1 MFLEFISDLVS
12 IGDSISIECGTETL
26 TGKIVKLTPQL
37 VAIQVNGK
45 LVIKKDEDITNVVI
59 GCANNSPATVS
70 SEQMVVITDE
80 IVSNVLPSSQIKEGT
95 TRVDSLAEESSEE
108 CSVIEK
114 ANFTD
119 KIASAETQEIV
130 SGVKVVGYID
140 PKVLDKMGRHG
151 IAKKSTDKKLRS
163 LGNDLSA
170 LNELVAD
177 VHEVENQNVVPARG
191 EIAKIYANRN
201 FGFISDGQNGR
212 SVYFSLSQ
220 ILDPNIKGV
229 SALHSPVV
237 YTISQGPQGMAAVG
251 IHKPGKIKDLI
262 KLATDLIKEG
272 EDKKAL
278 YVVEHILQDY
288 PSNFA
293 ADRLK
298 AELTKKKSQPVGNKE
313 YSNHYAKAKKYHLEK
328 KYDLA
333 IEFYLKALEKESA
346 IKDLGMLYAFLYK
359 SSNDTSEKEKYR
371 KAAKDFM
378 DQHVHRLPQNV
389 SSWYYLE
396 NFYYSIQ
403 EFDSFISIV
412 AKLLSIEDICE
423 DDKRYTVLSLKQA
436 AALVALKRTD
446 EALEIINEVLDNN
459 PDNLSAQRLKS
470 VIDNLGENSGFDL
483 DKIISAAEFE
493 NLSGGFTAF
502 IEQTLDQYD
511 EYAGVPTKT
520 IEANDFTDKT
530 LQGVRKIIGTAG
542 RARPR
547 ERAKYLLTEAKLML
561 SIEPNNI
568 RGLKSVL
575 ARYCTAMAQN
585 NIAEAAHMDVIRFY
599 FNEAFALETNTDSL
613 SRQLS
618 LYMLSHCLSSSQLS
632 DAIGKNVTLDN
643 ALSSMLDGEYNPK
656 KWDSILSM
664 FLYNQ
669 EISAQITSRL
679 YSNCDLKTK
688 ALYALQQFGVNIDSQ
703 SMTKDQFVEAWNSAR
718 EERLR
723 DYTKTITKI
732 VSLGDASGIEEA
744 VSLLQSL
751 QDIKPKWLCNLDAM
765 RLTDILTN
773 IEPALSNYIKSSGFR
788 NQESNYNNANGQI
801 RQLIDNI
808 YETPTKLSFEAI
820 MPLMMKVQNLLSKSF
835 DTVITMSEPRI
846 TMKLLSA
853 ETVVDENNIVSLQIA
868 VSNHK
873 DSSPIREVSLKVDN
887 TEDVNFVDDDN
898 TLYNALEGGDEH
910 IFKLRV
916 KVSTNV
922 IEDKATDILVVCK
935 YKNAD
940 KFKKSESRLSLKLYS
955 SEEFSPIE
963 NPYAPI
969 ADGGP
974 VPIDSNMFFGRE
986 EFIGNIVNS
995 IVASPS
1001 KQVIIYGQKRCGKS
1015 SVLNHLKKRL
1025 QDTGSMFCV
1034 FFSMGD
1040 IVQNLSE
1047 AAFYYKILSSI
1058 KQELTNLEF
1067 DGIDV
1072 IPQYEIPVYSVFKQE
1087 DEDNPLNSFMKYMIQ
1102 FKLACKKTQGWEH
1115 KNLVV
1120 MIDEFTYLYTEIKN
1134 GHVSDSIMKQWKA
1147 VTQNERAQFSVV
1159 LVGQDVVPTFKKE
1172 DYARNAF
1179 GVIQDVRL
1187 TYLQESPARDLI
1199 IKPILDVNG
1208 ESRYIGNAV
1217 TRIIDYT
1224 SRNPYYIQIFCS
1236 RLVEHMNRNK
1246 SISVTEADVID
1257 VAQSF
1262 ISGDQALEEDKF
1274 DNLIRAGE
1282 TEDLQEFPEE
1292 DILAVLRQVAI
1303 GSKNIGY
1310 CNKSNIDAL
1319 EDKER
1324 QDQILKNLAEREVL
1338 EQKGNDNYRIQVKL
1352 FQEWLLNH

>member
-12 IGDSISIECGTETL
+12 VGDVISVECGTEVV
-26 TGKIVKLTPQL
+26 TGEVVKLTSQL
-37 VAIQVNGK
+37 VAIKVDGK

-59 GCANNSPATVS
+59 GGK
-70 SEQMVVITDE
+70 Q
-80 IVSNVLPSSQIKEGT
+80 
-95 TRVDSLAEESSEE
+95 EESSAVSSDASSESTASTSSNSISSQVDTNPE
-108 CSVIEK
+108 SGSNETIDVLGTKESSSDQVADLNVPDSVP
-114 ANFTD
+114 
-119 KIASAETQEIV
+119 
-130 SGVKVVGYID
+130 GVKVVGFID
-140 PKVLDKMGRHG
+140 PKLLDKMGRHG
-151 IAKKSTDKKLRS
+151 IAIKSGDKKLRS
-163 LGNDLSA
+163 LGKDLTA

-177 VHEVENQNVVPARG
+177 VHEMDNQNVVPARG
-191 EIAKIYANRN
+191 EIERIFLDRN

-212 SVYFSLSQ
+212 NVYFSLSQ
-220 ILDPNIKGV
+220 ILDPNIKGAY
-229 SALHSPVV
+229 ALHSPVV
-237 YTISQGPQGMAAVG
+237 YTISQGPRGMVAVG

-298 AELTKKKSQPVGNKE
+298 AELTKKAPQPVVYKE

-333 IEFYLKALEKESA
+333 IEFYLKALEKDEKTESA

-359 SSNDTSEKEKYR
+359 SSNDTTEKDKHR

-378 DQHVHRLPQNV
+378 AQNVHRLPQNV
-389 SSWYYLE
+389 STWYYLE

-403 EFDSFISIV
+403 EFESFISIV
-412 AKLLSIEDICE
+412 DKLLGIEDIFQ

-613 SRQLS
+613 SSQLS

>member
-12 IGDSISIECGTETL
+12 VGDVISVECGTEVV
-26 TGKIVKLTPQL
+26 TGEVVKLTSQL
-37 VAIQVNGK
+37 VAIKVDGK

-59 GCANNSPATVS
+59 GGK
-70 SEQMVVITDE
+70 Q
-80 IVSNVLPSSQIKEGT
+80 
-95 TRVDSLAEESSEE
+95 EESSAVSSDASSESTASTSSNSISSQVDTNPE
-108 CSVIEK
+108 SGSNETIDVLGTKESSSDQVADLNVSDSVP
-114 ANFTD
+114 
-119 KIASAETQEIV
+119 
-130 SGVKVVGYID
+130 GVKVVGFID
-140 PKVLDKMGRHG
+140 PKLLDKMGRHG
-151 IAKKSTDKKLRS
+151 IAIKSGYKKLRS
-163 LGNDLSA
+163 LGKDLTA

-177 VHEVENQNVVPARG
+177 VHEKENQNVVPARG
-191 EIAKIYANRN
+191 EIDKIFADRK

-220 ILDPNIKGV
+220 IIDPSIKGGY
-229 SALHSPVV
+229 AMHAPVV
-237 YTISQGPQGMAAVG
+237 YSISQGPQGPVAVG
-251 IHKPGKIKDLI
+251 VHKPGKIQDLI
-262 KLATDLIKEG
+262 QLATSLIKEG

-278 YVVEHILQDY
+278 CVVEHILQDY

-298 AELTKKKSQPVGNKE
+298 AELTKKAPQVSAYKE
-313 YSNHYAKAKKYHLEK
+313 YSNFYTKAKKYHLEK

-333 IEFYLKALEKESA
+333 IEYYLKALEKDEKTEST
-346 IKDLGMLYAFLYK
+346 IKDLGMLYAFLNK
-359 SSNDTSEKEKYR
+359 SSVDESEKEKYR
-371 KAAKDFM
+371 KAAKEFM
-378 DQHVHRLPQNV
+378 AKNVRRLPQNV
-389 SSWYYLE
+389 STWYYLE

-403 EFDSFISIV
+403 EFESFISI
-412 AKLLSIEDICE
+412 ADKLLDIEDIFQ

-436 AALVALKRTD
+436 AALIALKKTD
-446 EALEIINEVLDNN
+446 KAMEIVNEVLHEC
-459 PDNLSAQRLKS
+459 PDNLSAQRLKAA
-470 VIDNLGENSGFDL
+470 IDNLGDNPGIDL
-483 DKIISAAEFE
+483 DSIISATEFE
-493 NLSGGFTAF
+493 NLSSGFTAF

-511 EYAGVPTKT
+511 EYAGVPTKI
-520 IEANDFTDKT
+520 IESRDFTDKT
-530 LQGVRKIIGTAG
+530 LKDVRKIIETAG
-542 RARPR
+542 KARPR

-561 SIEPNNI
+561 TVEPNNV
-568 RGLKSVL
+568 RGLMSVL
-575 ARYCTAMAQN
+575 ARYCTAMAMN
-585 NIAEAAHMDVIRFY
+585 NIAEAAHMDVTRFY
-599 FNEAFALETNTDSL
+599 YNEAFALETNKDML
-613 SRQLS
+613 SNQLS
-618 LYMLSHCLSSSQLS
+618 LYMLSHCFSPSQLS
-632 DAIGKNVTLDN
+632 DAIGKNFTLDY
-643 ALSSMLDGEYNPK
+643 ALSAMLDGTYDSK

-679 YSNCDLKTK
+679 YSNRDLKAK
-688 ALYALQQFGVNIDSQ
+688 ALDALKQFGIKTSSQ
-703 SMTKDQFVEAWNSAR
+703 SITKDQFVEAWNNAR

-723 DYTKTITKI
+723 DYVKTVTKI
-732 VSLGDASGIEEA
+732 VSLGDAVGIEEA
-744 VSLLQSL
+744 VSLLQTL
-751 QDIKPKWLCNLDAM
+751 QEIKPKWLCSLDVM

-773 IEPALSNYIKSSGFR
+773 VEPALSNYIKSSGFR
-788 NQESNYNNANGQI
+788 NKESNYNNANGQI
-801 RQLIDNI
+801 RQLIENI
-808 YETPTKLSFEAI
+808 HDKPTKLSFEAI
-820 MPLMMKVQNLLSKSF
+820 LPLMIKMQELLSKSF
-835 DTVITMSEPRI
+835 DAVITMSEPRI
-846 TMKLLSA
+846 SMKLLSA

-873 DSSPIREVSLKVDN
+873 DSSPIREVSMKVNSTD
-887 TEDVNFVDDDN
+887 DVQFVDEDN

-910 IFKLRV
+910 IFKLHV
-916 KVSTNV
+916 KVNESV
-922 IEDKATDILVVCK
+922 IKNKATVIQVVCK

-940 KFKKSESRLSLKLYS
+940 EFKESESQLSLKLYS

-974 VPIDSNMFFGRE
+974 VPIESNMFFGRE

-1047 AAFYYKILSSI
+1047 AAFYYKILFSI

-1067 DGIDV
+1067 DGVDV
-1072 IPQYEIPVYSVFKQE
+1072 VPQYEIPMYNDFKLE
-1087 DEDNPLNSFMKYMIQ
+1087 DEDNPLNTFMKYMIQ
-1102 FKLACKKTQGWEH
+1102 FKLACRRTQGWEH

-1159 LVGQDVVPTFKKE
+1159 LVGQDVIPTFKKE
-1172 DYARNAF
+1172 SYARNAF
-1179 GVIQDVRL
+1179 GVIQDIRL
-1187 TYLQESPARDLI
+1187 TYLQDTPARDLI
-1199 IKPILDVNG
+1199 VKPILDSNG

-1217 TRIIDYT
+1217 SRIIDYT

-1236 RLVEHMNRNK
+1236 RLVEYMNRNK
-1246 SISVTEADVID
+1246 SISVTEADVVD

-1262 ISGDQALEEDKF
+1262 IYGDQALEEDKF

-1282 TEDLQEFPEE
+1282 TEDLQEFPESE
-1292 DILAVLRQVAI
+1292 ILAVLKQVAI

-1310 CNKSNIDAL
+1310 CHKSNIDAL

-1324 QDQILKNLAEREVL
+1324 QDQILQNLAEREVL
-1338 EQKGNDNYRIQVKL
+1338 EPKGNDNYRIQVKL